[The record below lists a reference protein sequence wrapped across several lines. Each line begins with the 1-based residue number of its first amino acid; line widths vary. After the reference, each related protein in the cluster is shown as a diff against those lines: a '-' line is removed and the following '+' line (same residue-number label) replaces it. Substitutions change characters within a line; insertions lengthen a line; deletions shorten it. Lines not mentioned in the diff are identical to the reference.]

1 MKKISIEI
9 KEVDDILKLNKL
21 IEKSK
26 YDELN
31 VDVGIGDSHMV
42 DGRSILGLM
51 NVFGQ
56 NMTMLVYG
64 DTELEDAF
72 LIELAGIVKIQSAIN
87 TKS

>member
-9 KEVDDILKLNKL
+9 KEIDDILKINKL

-31 VDVGIGDSHMV
+31 VDVGIGDSRMV

-64 DTELEDAF
+64 DTELEDSF
-72 LIELAGIVKIQSAIN
+72 LIELAGIVRIESAIN
-87 TKS
+87 RKS

>member
-1 MKKISIEI
+1 MKKISIKI

-56 NMTMLVYG
+56 NMTVLVNG
-64 DTELEDAF
+64 DSELEDAF
-72 LIELAGIVKIQSAIN
+72 LIELEGIVKIQSPIN

>member
-9 KEVDDILKLNKL
+9 KEVDDILKINKL

-56 NMTMLVYG
+56 NMTVLVYG
-64 DTELEDAF
+64 DTELEDSF
-72 LIELAGIVKIQSAIN
+72 LIELAGIVRIESSIN

>member
-9 KEVDDILKLNKL
+9 KEVDDILKINKL

-31 VDVGIGDSHMV
+31 VDVGIGDSRMV

-64 DTELEDAF
+64 DTELEDTF
-72 LIELAGIVKIQSAIN
+72 LIELAGIVRIESAIN
-87 TKS
+87 RKS

>member
-9 KEVDDILKLNKL
+9 KEVGDILKINKL

-31 VDVGIGDSHMV
+31 VDVGIGDSRMV

-56 NMTMLVYG
+56 NMTVLVYG
-64 DTELEDAF
+64 DTELEDSF
-72 LIELAGIVKIQSAIN
+72 LIELAGIVRIESSIN

>member
-9 KEVDDILKLNKL
+9 KEVDDSLKINKL

-31 VDVGIGDSHMV
+31 VDVGIGDSRMV

-56 NMTMLVYG
+56 NMTVLVYG
-64 DTELEDAF
+64 DSELEDAF

>member
-72 LIELAGIVKIQSAIN
+72 LIELAGIVRIESAIN
-87 TKS
+87 RKS

>member
-9 KEVDDILKLNKL
+9 KEVDDILKINKL

-31 VDVGIGDSHMV
+31 VDVGIGDSRMV

-72 LIELAGIVKIQSAIN
+72 LIELAGIVKIESAIN

>member
-9 KEVDDILKLNKL
+9 KEVDDILKINKL

-31 VDVGIGDSHMV
+31 VDVGIGDSRMV

-64 DTELEDAF
+64 DTELEDSF
-72 LIELAGIVKIQSAIN
+72 LIELAGIVRIESAIN
-87 TKS
+87 RKS

>member
-56 NMTMLVYG
+56 NMTVLVYG
-64 DTELEDAF
+64 DSELEDAF
-72 LIELAGIVKIQSAIN
+72 LIELAGIVRIESAIN
-87 TKS
+87 RKS

>member
-1 MKKISIEI
+1 MKKSSIEI
-9 KEVDDILKLNKL
+9 KEVDDILKINKL

-31 VDVGIGDSHMV
+31 VDVGIGDSRMV

-72 LIELAGIVKIQSAIN
+72 LIELAGIVRIESAIN
-87 TKS
+87 RKS

>member
-1 MKKISIEI
+1 MKKMSIEI
-9 KEVDDILKLNKL
+9 KEVCDILKINKL

-26 YDELN
+26 YDKLN

-56 NMTMLVYG
+56 NMTMVVYG
-64 DTELEDAF
+64 DNELENEF
-72 LIELAGIVKIQSAIN
+72 LVDLAGIVRIEYAIN
-87 TKS
+87 TKK

>member
-9 KEVDDILKLNKL
+9 KDVDDILKINKL

-31 VDVGIGDSHMV
+31 VDVGIGDSRMV

-72 LIELAGIVKIQSAIN
+72 LIELAGIVRIEYAIN
-87 TKS
+87 RKS

>member
-1 MKKISIEI
+1 MKKMSIEI
-9 KEVDDILKLNKL
+9 KDVDDILKLNKL

-31 VDVGIGDSHMV
+31 VDVGIVDSRMV
-42 DGRSILGLM
+42 NGRSILGLM
-51 NVFGQ
+51 NVSGQ
-56 NMTMLVYG
+56 NMTVLVYG
-64 DTELEDAF
+64 DSKLEDAF

>member
-1 MKKISIEI
+1 MKKMSIEI
-9 KEVDDILKLNKL
+9 KDVDDILKLNKL

-31 VDVGIGDSHMV
+31 VDVGIVDSRMAN
-42 DGRSILGLM
+42 GRSILGLM
-51 NVFGQ
+51 NVSGQ
-56 NMTMLVYG
+56 NMTVLVYG
-64 DTELEDAF
+64 DSKLEDAF

>member
-9 KEVDDILKLNKL
+9 KEVDDILKINKL

-31 VDVGIGDSHMV
+31 VDVGIGDSRMV
-42 DGRSILGLM
+42 DGHSILGLM

-72 LIELAGIVKIQSAIN
+72 LIELAGIVRIESAIN
-87 TKS
+87 RKS

>member
-9 KEVDDILKLNKL
+9 KEVDDILKINKL

-31 VDVGIGDSHMV
+31 VDVGIGDSRMV

-64 DTELEDAF
+64 DTELEDSF

>member
-56 NMTMLVYG
+56 NMTVLVYG
-64 DTELEDAF
+64 DSELEDAF

>member
-9 KEVDDILKLNKL
+9 KEVDDILKINKL

-31 VDVGIGDSHMV
+31 VDVGIGDSRMV

-56 NMTMLVYG
+56 NITVLVYG

-72 LIELAGIVKIQSAIN
+72 LIELAGIVRIESAIN
-87 TKS
+87 RKS

>member
-1 MKKISIEI
+1 MKKMSIEI
-9 KEVDDILKLNKL
+9 KDVDDILKINKL

-31 VDVGIGDSHMV
+31 VDVGIGDSRMV

-56 NMTMLVYG
+56 NMTVLVYG
-64 DTELEDAF
+64 DSELEDAF
-72 LIELAGIVKIQSAIN
+72 LIELEGIVKIQSAIN